1 MSTCPF
7 SLALVREGEGQ
18 AEEEFAGLLETLNV
32 QATQEISADV
42 LGSIESSRSMYEA
55 MGEEEATVA
64 FGGGGSML
72 KLIGTPEQ
80 VAERLISLKANTA
93 ATNLLVNFPLW
104 SPAELRSFAPV
115 LPLLRE
121 AGIWSPPAERD
132 YSW

>member
-1 MSTCPF
+1 
-7 SLALVREGEGQ
+7 
-18 AEEEFAGLLETLNV
+18 V
-32 QATQEISADV
+32 QATREISADV

-55 MGEEEATVA
+55 MAGEEATVA
-64 FGGGGSML
+64 FGGGGSMF

-93 ATNLLVNFPLW
+93 ATNLLVDFPLW
-104 SPAELRSFAPV
+104 SPDELRSFAPV